1 LEIID
6 LYLKSVLG
14 DFDKKQFPLNQGN
27 TNKVCYIKPLFSYPT
42 IELVIISPYVFQV
55 YLNDYV
61 LNKENLFYVLLYDKE
76 TDLIV
81 GSIEEVYFGET
92 WESELKYSILTCED
106 KLEKSQCPKCTFWL
120 IQKINKYGH
129 HFLSCSDY
137 PECNYSCEIEDL

>member
-42 IELVIISPYVFQV
+42 IDLVIISPYVFQV

-120 IQKINKYGH
+120 IQKTNKYGH

-137 PECNYSCEIEDL
+137 PECNYSCEID

>member
-42 IELVIISPYVFQV
+42 IDLVIISPYVFQV

-81 GSIEEVYFGET
+81 GSIEEVDFGET

-129 HFLSCSDY
+129 QFLSCSDY
-137 PECNYSCEIEDL
+137 PECNYSCEID

>member
-27 TNKVCYIKPLFSYPT
+27 TNKICYIKPLFSYPA
-42 IELVIISPYVFQV
+42 IDLVIISPYVFQV

-81 GSIEEVYFGET
+81 GSIEEVDFGET

-137 PECNYSCEIEDL
+137 PECNYSCEID

>member
-1 LEIID
+1 MEVVDI
-6 LYLKSVLG
+6 YLKNVLG
-14 DFDKKQFPLNQGN
+14 DFEKKQFPLNQGN

-42 IELVIISPYVFQV
+42 IDLVIISPYVFQV

-120 IQKINKYGH
+120 IQKTNRYGH

-137 PECNYSCEIEDL
+137 PECNYSCEID